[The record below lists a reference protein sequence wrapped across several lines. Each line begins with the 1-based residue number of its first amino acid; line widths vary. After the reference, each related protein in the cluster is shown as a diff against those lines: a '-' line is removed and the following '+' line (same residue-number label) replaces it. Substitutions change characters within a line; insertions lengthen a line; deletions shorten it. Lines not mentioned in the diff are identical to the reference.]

1 MHELDYTLHG
11 CYVFSFH
18 IQKSVLQKK
27 EAVAFCEKGV
37 LINFAK
43 FTGKHLCQ
51 SLFFNSRLQLY

>member
-27 EAVAFCEKGV
+27 EAVAQTRSVKKVF
-37 LINFAK
+37 L
-43 FTGKHLCQ
+43 
-51 SLFFNSRLQLY
+51 